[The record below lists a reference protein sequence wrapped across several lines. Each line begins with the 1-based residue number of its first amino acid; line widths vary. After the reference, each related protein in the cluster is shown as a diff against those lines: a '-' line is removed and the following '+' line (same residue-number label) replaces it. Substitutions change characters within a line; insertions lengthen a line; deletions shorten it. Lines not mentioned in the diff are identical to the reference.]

1 MHIRYTAGNIIR
13 EDVKRRYI
21 KEMTENMELE
31 IEDEKEFLSG
41 IINEISYVK
50 GEMMSLSYYHSS
62 NCSDELFAQIYEG
75 YERRLR
81 EENLIDFDDMLV
93 FCYELLKER
102 KDILAMWQQ
111 KFQYI
116 LIDEF
121 QDINKV
127 QYEIVRMLAGKGDH
141 LFIVGDDDQ
150 SIYRFRGARPWKS
163 CLDLK
168 KIIPMRKK

>member
-1 MHIRYTAGNIIR
+1 MRKRFFAFDGMENAPVTFGTFHSIFFMILRYAYRYTAGNIIR

-93 FCYELLKER
+93 FCYELLKEER
-102 KDILAMWQQ
+102 YPRHVAAKVSV
-111 KFQYI
+111 YI
-116 LIDEF
+116 
-121 QDINKV
+121 N
-127 QYEIVRMLAGKGDH
+127 
-141 LFIVGDDDQ
+141 
-150 SIYRFRGARPWKS
+150 
-163 CLDLK
+163 
-168 KIIPMRKK
+168 